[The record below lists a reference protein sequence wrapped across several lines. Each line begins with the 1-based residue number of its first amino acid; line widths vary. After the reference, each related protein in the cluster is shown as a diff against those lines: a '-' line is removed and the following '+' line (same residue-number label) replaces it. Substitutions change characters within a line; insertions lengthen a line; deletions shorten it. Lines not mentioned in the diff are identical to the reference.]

1 MMASPTEITG
11 PINLGNPTEFTIRD
25 LAETILQM
33 VKGRSKL
40 VFKPLPQDDPR
51 QRQPDITI
59 AKEKLSWKPI
69 TELEEGL
76 RKTISFFRGFL
87 EL

>member
-1 MMASPTEITG
+1 
-11 PINLGNPTEFTIRD
+11 
-25 LAETILQM
+25 M